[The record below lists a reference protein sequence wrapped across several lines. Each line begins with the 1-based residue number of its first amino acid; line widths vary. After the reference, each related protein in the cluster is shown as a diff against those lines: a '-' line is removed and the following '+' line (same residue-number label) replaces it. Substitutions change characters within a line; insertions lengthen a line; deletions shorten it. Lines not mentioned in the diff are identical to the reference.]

1 MTETSLR
8 RAVPTL
14 FLVLVLAACGRPA
27 AHNAL
32 GMVEDPSTGLAFGS
46 VIEKNLLVDSSFYDI
61 TKMKVRVRNSS
72 GDPAFDLRAFR
83 GDIERT
89 MAAKGYEPTQ
99 DDDFR
104 LLLDVNVRYSGQV
117 STDLANEFGFLG
129 ATAGGIAGGTRS
141 NHRVAGAVGGTV
153 AGATLG
159 AVAGS
164 FLTEDTYIII
174 ADVTFGEVD
183 PITASKKKI
192 TFSRSIQLKDVDDA
206 EEEKLRNR
214 TRRIRRSA
222 TSGVSVYAGGR
233 NTPQSEISRE
243 VRERIV
249 RIVGDFI

>member
-1 MTETSLR
+1 MPLALLLSL
-8 RAVPTL
+8 AL
-14 FLVLVLAACGRPA
+14 SACGRPA
-27 AHNAL
+27 AHDTL
-32 GMVEDPSTGLAFGS
+32 GMVEDPATGLAFGS
-46 VIEKNLLVDSSFYDI
+46 VIEKNLLVDASFYDV

-72 GDPAFDLRAFR
+72 GDPAFDLRDFQGR
-83 GDIERT
+83 IERA

-104 LLLDVNVRYSGQV
+104 LLLDVNVLYSGQV
-117 STDLANEFGFLG
+117 SRDLSSEFGFLG
-129 ATAGGIAGGTRS
+129 ATAGGIAGATRS
-141 NHRVAGAVGGTV
+141 NNRAAAAVGGTV

-159 AVAGS
+159 AIAGG
-164 FLTEDTYIII
+164 FVTEDTYIIVL
-174 ADVTFGEVD
+174 DVTFGEVD
-183 PITASKKKI
+183 PLTASKKKI

-233 NTPQSEISRE
+233 NTVQSEIARE